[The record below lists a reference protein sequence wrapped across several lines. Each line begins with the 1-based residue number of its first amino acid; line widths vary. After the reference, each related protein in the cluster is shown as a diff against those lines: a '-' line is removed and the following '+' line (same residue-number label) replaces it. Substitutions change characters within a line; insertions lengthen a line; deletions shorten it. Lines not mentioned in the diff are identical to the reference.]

1 MSWEI
6 ACKIDE
12 LNNKISNAADVL
24 ELVADDIVSQPHSGA
39 LWLVRDML
47 NETNKAIE
55 LLVSDLMHEDKP
67 KGKKK

>member
-12 LNNKISNAADVL
+12 LNNRISNAADVL
-24 ELVADDIVSQPHSGA
+24 EIVADDITSAPHSGA
-39 LWLVRDML
+39 LWLVRDVL

-55 LLVSDLMHEDKP
+55 LLVSDLMHEP

>member
-1 MSWEI
+1 MIWEI

-24 ELVADDIVSQPHSGA
+24 ELVADDITSQPHSGA

>member
-12 LNNKISNAADVL
+12 LNNRISNAADVL
-24 ELVADDIVSQPHSGA
+24 EIVADDITSAPHSGA

-55 LLVSDLMHEDKP
+55 LLVNDLMHEP

>member
-1 MSWEI
+1 MIWEI

-12 LNNKISNAADVL
+12 LNNKISNAADAL
-24 ELVADDIVSQPHSGA
+24 ELVADDLTSSPHSGA
-39 LWLVRDML
+39 LWLVRDVL

-55 LLVSDLMHEDKP
+55 LLVSDLMHEP

>member
-12 LNNKISNAADVL
+12 LNNKISNAADAL
-24 ELVADDIVSQPHSGA
+24 ELVADDLTSSPHSGA
-39 LWLVRDML
+39 LWLVRDVL

-55 LLVSDLMHEDKP
+55 LLVSDLMHEP

>member
-12 LNNKISNAADVL
+12 LNNKISNAADAL
-24 ELVADDIVSQPHSGA
+24 EIVADDITSAPHSGA
-39 LWLVRDML
+39 LWLVRDVL

-55 LLVSDLMHEDKP
+55 LLVSDLMHEP

>member
-12 LNNKISNAADVL
+12 LNNRISNAADAL
-24 ELVADDIVSQPHSGA
+24 ELIADDLTSAPHSGA
-39 LWLVRDML
+39 LWLVRDVL

-55 LLVSDLMHEDKP
+55 LLVSDLMHEP

>member
-1 MSWEI
+1 MIWEI

-12 LNNKISNAADVL
+12 LNNKLSNAADVL
-24 ELVADDIVSQPHSGA
+24 ELVADDITSQPHSGA
-39 LWLVRDML
+39 IWLVRDVL

-55 LLVSDLMHEDKP
+55 LLVSDLIHENKL

>member
-12 LNNKISNAADVL
+12 LNNRISNAADIL
-24 ELVADDIVSQPHSGA
+24 EIVADDITSAPHSGA
-39 LWLVRDML
+39 LWLVRDVL

-55 LLVSDLMHEDKP
+55 LLVSDLMHEP

>member
-1 MSWEI
+1 MIWEI

-55 LLVSDLMHEDKP
+55 LLVNDLLHEDKP